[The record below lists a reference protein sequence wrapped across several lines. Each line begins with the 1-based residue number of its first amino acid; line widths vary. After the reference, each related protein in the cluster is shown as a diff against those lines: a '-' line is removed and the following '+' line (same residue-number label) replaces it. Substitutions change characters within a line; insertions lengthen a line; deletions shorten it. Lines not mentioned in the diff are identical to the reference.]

1 MSDAIDT
8 ADLQRYDA
16 ISDALYDEVNLPSE
30 NQIIEALN
38 DSYVSI
44 RAEALD
50 YLIKVAA
57 FSNGLTLAIRN
68 RYSSED
74 SEQCIGR
81 LIMLADRLG
90 DDPSFTELPAG
101 LSRFEVDYLAVW
113 SSIALAA
120 RPNGCATIALS
131 YTVHPDVT
139 LSELANNLLLE
150 YCLNER
156 QLADCRKKLL
166 GA

>member
-1 MSDAIDT
+1 MSKAIDT

-16 ISDALYDEVNLPSE
+16 VSDILYDEVNPPSE
-30 NQIIEALN
+30 SQIIEALN

-50 YLIKVAA
+50 YLLQVGVLGD
-57 FSNGLTLAIRN
+57 GLTAAIRN
-68 RYSSED
+68 RYSAEE

-81 LIMLADRLG
+81 LMMIADRLG
-90 DDPSFTELPAG
+90 DDPSFTALPAE

-113 SSIALAA
+113 SSIALAT
-120 RPNGCATIALS
+120 RPNGCSVIALS
-131 YTVHPDVT
+131 YTIHPDVT
-139 LSELANNLLLE
+139 LSELAKNLLLE
-150 YCLNER
+150 YCFDER
-156 QLADCRKKLL
+156 QLAHSRKMLF